1 VIGLILLGVAAT
13 LSQTMGFSPVLLLF
27 LGVALPTL
35 VLYYRLRLAL
45 RALRREGLD
54 KKNLTSPNFK
64 VLIVNFLL
72 ISGLCPEIFSVFR
85 RFYGYK
91 LRYFPVECAD

>member
-1 VIGLILLGVAAT
+1 
-13 LSQTMGFSPVLLLF
+13 
-27 LGVALPTL
+27 L

-45 RALRREGLD
+45 RALTREGLD

-72 ISGLCPEIFSVFR
+72 ISGLCPEISSVFP

-91 LRYFPVECAD
+91 LRYFPIECAN